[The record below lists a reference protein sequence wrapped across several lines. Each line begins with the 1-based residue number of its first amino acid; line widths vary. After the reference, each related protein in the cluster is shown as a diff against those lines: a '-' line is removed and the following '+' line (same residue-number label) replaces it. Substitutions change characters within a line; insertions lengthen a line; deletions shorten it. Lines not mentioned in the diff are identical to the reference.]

1 MYAYFA
7 NRPPGNPFPALA
19 LAAPIASIA
28 EVYPL
33 GHTVLIADDADF
45 MRAML
50 RDILENMGMK
60 VVGEAADAEETIK
73 EFRRLRP
80 QIVMLDI
87 TLPDA
92 DGLEALTGI
101 LTADPEAQVVLVAP
115 LGQRNLVL
123 SGIKAGAKDFII
135 KPFDENRVAA
145 TVANLLQGSP
155 A

>member
-1 MYAYFA
+1 M
-7 NRPPGNPFPALA
+7 
-19 LAAPIASIA
+19 
-28 EVYPL
+28 